1 MSSATVTSKGQITLP
16 ADFRSEHGIEKGD
29 RVVFYTGL
37 DGQPAVSVVKVRKG
51 AGCGILSHYADRLS
65 GMSVE
70 EAIDQAIEE
79 EMSEKFGVR
88 EPRT

>member
-1 MSSATVTSKGQITLP
+1 MGSATVTSKGQVTLP
-16 ADFRSEHGIEKGD
+16 ADFRTKHGIEKGD

-37 DGQPAVSVVKVRKG
+37 DGQPAVSVIKVRKG

-65 GMSVE
+65 GTSVE
-70 EAIDQAIEE
+70 EAIDQAIDE
-79 EMSEKFGVR
+79 EMAEKFGGP